1 MKRRNFKNSLV
12 LDQQRAK
19 ELASK
24 RAEVKARRALQSNG
38 GNGNG
43 QMGTTNLQPERKH
56 GVGERDV

>member
-24 RAEVKARRALQSNG
+24 RAEVKARRTLQSNG
-38 GNGNG
+38 GNNNGKRMDITGRKMEDGN
-43 QMGTTNLQPERKH
+43 
-56 GVGERDV
+56 V

>member
-43 QMGTTNLQPERKH
+43 KVVHSTGRKMENDN
-56 GVGERDV
+56 V

>member
-19 ELASK
+19 ELANK

-38 GNGNG
+38 GNDGKLVHSTG
-43 QMGTTNLQPERKH
+43 RK
-56 GVGERDV
+56 VENDDV

>member
-38 GNGNG
+38 GNNG
-43 QMGTTNLQPERKH
+43 TVVHSTGRNVEKD
-56 GVGERDV
+56 DV

>member
-19 ELASK
+19 ELANK

-38 GNGNG
+38 GNDGKRMDITGRKMEDGN
-43 QMGTTNLQPERKH
+43 
-56 GVGERDV
+56 V

>member
-24 RAEVKARRALQSNG
+24 RAEVKARRTLQSNG
-38 GNGNG
+38 GNDNG
-43 QMGTTNLQPERKH
+43 KVVYSTGRKM
-56 GVGERDV
+56 ENTDV

>member
-24 RAEVKARRALQSNG
+24 RAEVKARRTLQSNG
-38 GNGNG
+38 GSNGTVVHSAG
-43 QMGTTNLQPERKH
+43 RKM
-56 GVGERDV
+56 ENDDV

>member
-24 RAEVKARRALQSNG
+24 RAEVKARRTLQSNG
-38 GNGNG
+38 GNNNGKRMDSTGRKMEDGN
-43 QMGTTNLQPERKH
+43 
-56 GVGERDV
+56 V